1 MLEKIFSVYDLKNIS
16 DFVSFNPFPN
26 ASERNFWENISQD
39 LKNEILLQGKK
50 SAEKIKISGWP
61 QIKVSAFLEFK
72 KTGNR
77 VNYENLYFN
86 FRNLLTCITLAECV
100 EHKGNFLEDIIDG
113 IFLLCG
119 HTAWQLPAHNSYI
132 RDTPQLNFPDSA
144 RPILDLFACETGAQ
158 IAVIYFLLKSEF
170 EKISPFICQRIETE
184 LQTRIIKPY
193 LSEHFWWMG
202 NEDEEMCNWTP
213 WCTQNVLLTAFL
225 LPNDFETRKKI
236 LQKALY
242 SLDCFTKDYGEDGCC
257 SEGAEYYRHAGLCL
271 FNCMDII
278 NKVCNG
284 LLENL
289 FKLPKIKNIAEFIL
303 NMNIPHTKFYFNF
316 SDCSPLAGLCGAR
329 EFLFGKNVHSNEL
342 CEFASEHWKI
352 SSPGE
357 KLLSCSSESLKQ
369 ANIYYL
375 LQSIFYDKEILNFA
389 QNSQNQ
395 QNQQILKSAENSENS
410 QNLQSKNIWYK
421 STGIFIVHKGIFS
434 LAVKAGCNADSHNHN
449 DTGSITLYKNGNPFL
464 IDLGVETYSQKTFSS
479 RRYEIWTMQSAYH
492 NLPTVD
498 GIMQKDGKEFCAG
511 NVQIFT
517 DKISLDIAKAYTE
530 NANLKSYKRTVQAKN
545 NCVELFDEY
554 LTKNSCD
561 AEIVLSLM
569 ICEKPKINFDFIEVG
584 TLGKIYFNA
593 GDKTADVNL
602 TEKLAGKTEN
612 SLFTENA
619 DGKAQN
625 QNLTENFCG
634 APEDTLLTENSSLT
648 EDTRLTE
655 KSAGET
661 KKIKS
666 IKIEEIKI
674 TDEKLRLT
682 WPEFVYRILISYK
695 NKIHL
700 RIE

>member
-16 DFVSFNPFPN
+16 DFVSFSPFPN

-213 WCTQNVLLTAFL
+213 WCTQNILLTAFL

-303 NMNIPHTKFYFNF
+303 NMHIPHTKFYFNF
-316 SDCSPLAGLCGAR
+316 SDCSPTAGLCGAR

-375 LQSIFYDKEILNFA
+375 LQSIFCDKEIQNFA

-395 QNQQILKSAENSENS
+395 QISKSAENSENS
-410 QNLQSKNIWYK
+410 QNLKSKNIWYK
-421 STGIFIVHKGIFS
+421 STGIFIIHKGIFS
-434 LAVKAGCNADSHNHN
+434 LSVKAGCNADSHNHN

-479 RRYEIWTMQSAYH
+479 CRYEIWTMQSAYH
-492 NLPTVD
+492 NLPTVN

-517 DKISLDIAKAYTE
+517 DKISLDIAKAYPE

-554 LTKNSCD
+554 FTKNSCD

-569 ICEKPKINFDFIEVG
+569 ICEKPKINSDFIEVG
-584 TLGKIYFNA
+584 TLGKIHF
-593 GDKTADVNL
+593 TAD
-602 TEKLAGKTEN
+602 
-612 SLFTENA
+612 
-619 DGKAQN
+619 
-625 QNLTENFCG
+625 
-634 APEDTLLTENSSLT
+634 
-648 EDTRLTE
+648 
-655 KSAGET
+655 ET

>member
-16 DFVSFNPFPN
+16 DFVSFSPFPN

-50 SAEKIKISGWP
+50 SAEKIKISGWS

-158 IAVIYFLLKSEF
+158 ISVIYFLLKSEF

-213 WCTQNVLLTAFL
+213 WCTQNILLTAFL

-303 NMNIPHTKFYFNF
+303 NMHIPHTKFYFNF
-316 SDCSPLAGLCGAR
+316 SDCSPTAGLCGAR

-375 LQSIFYDKEILNFA
+375 LQSIFCDKEIQNFA

-395 QNQQILKSAENSENS
+395 QISKSAENSENS
-410 QNLQSKNIWYK
+410 QNLKSKNIWYK
-421 STGIFIVHKGIFS
+421 STGIFIIHKGIFS
-434 LAVKAGCNADSHNHN
+434 LSVKAGCNADSHNHN

-479 RRYEIWTMQSAYH
+479 CRYEIWTMQSAYH
-492 NLPTVD
+492 NLPTVN

-517 DKISLDIAKAYTE
+517 DKISLDIAKAYPE

-554 LTKNSCD
+554 FTKNSCD

-569 ICEKPKINFDFIEVG
+569 ICEKPKINSDFIEVG
-584 TLGKIYFNA
+584 TLGKIHF
-593 GDKTADVNL
+593 TAD
-602 TEKLAGKTEN
+602 
-612 SLFTENA
+612 
-619 DGKAQN
+619 
-625 QNLTENFCG
+625 
-634 APEDTLLTENSSLT
+634 
-648 EDTRLTE
+648 
-655 KSAGET
+655 ET

>member
-16 DFVSFNPFPN
+16 DFVSFNPFPKI
-26 ASERNFWENISQD
+26 SDRRFWQNVSQD

-50 SAEKIKISGWP
+50 SQEKIKTSGWP

-72 KTGNR
+72 KNGNR

-86 FRNLLTCITLAECV
+86 FRNLLTCITLAECL
-100 EHKGNFLEDIIDG
+100 ENQGNYLEDIIDG

-119 HTAWQLPAHNSYI
+119 HTAWQVPAHNSYI
-132 RDTPQLNFPDSA
+132 RDTPQLNFPDSS

-158 IAVIYFLLKSEF
+158 ISVIYFLLKSEF

-184 LQTRIIKPY
+184 LQSRIIKPY
-193 LSEHFWWMG
+193 LREHFWWMG

-213 WCTQNVLLTAFL
+213 WCTQNVLITAFL

-278 NKVCNG
+278 NKVSGG
-284 LLENL
+284 LLEDY
-289 FKLPKIKNIAEFIL
+289 FKLSKIKNIAEFIL

-329 EFLFGKNVHSNEL
+329 EYLFGKSVNSYEL

-352 SSPGE
+352 SSPSE

-375 LQSIFYDKEILNFA
+375 LQSISYDKEILNFA
-389 QNSQNQ
+389 QNS

-410 QNLQSKNIWYK
+410 QNLKSKNIWYK
-421 STGIFIVHKGIFS
+421 SNGIFIVHKGIFS

-464 IDLGVETYSQKTFSS
+464 IDLGVETYSQKTFSP

-492 NLPTVD
+492 NLPTVN
-498 GIMQKDGKEFCAG
+498 GIMQKDGKEFCAS
-511 NVQIFT
+511 NVEIFPN
-517 DKISLDIAKAYTE
+517 KISLDISKAYPE

-554 LTKNSCD
+554 FTKNSCD
-561 AEIVLSLM
+561 AEILLSLM
-569 ICEKPKINFDFIEVG
+569 ICEKPKINSDFIEVR

-593 GDKTADVNL
+593 DGETENSRL
-602 TEKLAGKTEN
+602 TEKLAGKTE
-612 SLFTENA
+612 
-619 DGKAQN
+619 
-625 QNLTENFCG
+625 
-634 APEDTLLTENSSLT
+634 
-648 EDTRLTE
+648 
-655 KSAGET
+655 
-661 KKIKS
+661 KIKS

-674 TDEKLRLT
+674 TDEKLRLA

-695 NKIHL
+695 NEIHL